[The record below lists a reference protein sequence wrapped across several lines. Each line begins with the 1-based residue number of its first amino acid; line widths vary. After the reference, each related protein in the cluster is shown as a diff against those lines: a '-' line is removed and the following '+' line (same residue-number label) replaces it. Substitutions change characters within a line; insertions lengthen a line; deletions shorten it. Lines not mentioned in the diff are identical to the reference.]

1 MARVG
6 TVEYPVLMVLSPG
19 FPSLR
24 RSCLAVAAVAAVVG
38 MLAAPL
44 GCASGPQTRVS
55 ERAKILRDQRITRA
69 QLEEMSNAFADRY
82 FTLMLGASERVM
94 RGNKDVQQCR
104 IMNGL
109 RLLGV
114 SSMYDISTSP
124 DTLTQLV
131 DQLVVVTL
139 ECYFWVDSGRSQKI
153 WGERAQPVVEAL
165 RRAREDAWALASKV
179 FTDDQ
184 LEDLDLTIATW
195 WSRNGGTDFVA
206 YVRFSEVASTKGES
220 LIERVR
226 SGQGLLEPIDRA
238 TEQAEEARFALERSF
253 FWTKRVPLFANWL
266 VMALMYDILAVPDLQ
281 RVVTSLEVISH
292 TAATMP
298 DRVNMVSERVGS
310 VEQTATVLVDRV
322 FRNVLILLIT
332 VFLGIY
338 GVILLRRRKAS

>member
-1 MARVG
+1 M
-6 TVEYPVLMVLSPG
+6 
-19 FPSLR
+19 
-24 RSCLAVAAVAAVVG
+24 LALVAAACAAS
-38 MLAAPL
+38 MLPA
-44 GCASGPQTRVS
+44 GCSSATKV
-55 ERAKILRDQRITRA
+55 RATDRSRILRDQRITRA

-82 FTLMLGASERVM
+82 FTLVLGASERVM
-94 RGNKDVQQCR
+94 RDNRDVQQCR

-124 DTLTQLV
+124 DTVSQLV

-139 ECYFWVDSGRSQKI
+139 ENYFWVDSGRAHRI

-165 RRAREDAWALASKV
+165 RRAREDIWSLAGQV

-184 LEDLDLTIATW
+184 LEELDLMVATW

-206 YVRFSEVASTKGES
+206 YVRFSEVASSKGEG
-220 LIERVR
+220 LIEKVR
-226 SGQGLLEPIDRA
+226 SGEGLLEPIDRA

-266 VMALMYDILAVPDLQ
+266 VLALMYDILAMPDIH
-281 RVVTSLEVISH
+281 RVVESLDTISH

-310 VEQTATVLVDRV
+310 VERTATTLVDRV
-322 FRNVLILLIT
+322 FRNVMILVVT
-332 VFLGIY
+332 VFAGIY
-338 GVILLRRRKAS
+338 GVILLRRRKHS